1 MLTNLEVGKQMDK
14 WQLTWVDPRKLEAK
28 CLWRRR
34 WGENQSSSCFWHQ
47 MLLRPGACK
56 VVQGEPV
63 TWRLPEGFPDF
74 LSPTPGRAWR
84 IPLWEN
90 WQTYKQWLWLFL
102 YEMARS
108 CLFILEQSLSLC
120 VVFHH
125 VPSWTREETATF
137 RESIGTDWFAH
148 KKVSNWQRITV
159 NDETCLDILSSP
171 FTKILLKCKG
181 IFFEEVSVWNF
192 TLYFLRK
199 PHPDASFSVCFF
211 NTEWKLKEAFEG
223 KWVTASFKILKICAL
238 SSFTVIL
245 PTLN

>member
-1 MLTNLEVGKQMDK
+1 MEVGKQMDK

-34 WGENQSSSCFWHQ
+34 WGENQSSSCVWHQ

-90 WQTYKQWLWLFL
+90 WQTYRQWLWLFL

-108 CLFILEQSLSLC
+108 CLFILEQSLSFLC
-120 VVFHH
+120 CLPPRPFL
-125 VPSWTREETATF
+125 
-137 RESIGTDWFAH
+137 
-148 KKVSNWQRITV
+148 NQRR
-159 NDETCLDILSSP
+159 NS
-171 FTKILLKCKG
+171 
-181 IFFEEVSVWNF
+181 
-192 TLYFLRK
+192 YFQRK
-199 PHPDASFSVCFF
+199 YWDRLVC
-211 NTEWKLKEAFEG
+211 
-223 KWVTASFKILKICAL
+223 SQR
-238 SSFTVIL
+238 SQ
-245 PTLN
+245 